1 MSGTGLSPP
10 TILPQK
16 NTEPPFSP
24 DFNVADSLAL
34 PSEIG
39 VRNGNTVQSVV
50 DAAKGMAFYIDTIG
64 FGQST
69 TSLTGGFGDKLIPL
83 GLNTYLESGEI
94 CSNGAKMW
102 KYVTGIPQGDALG
115 KTIGD
120 RMAAAGLPR
129 LRGLAPGMLEDA
141 KEALNPVPLAEA
153 VFGSSYP
160 VCIQQSNPVGDQSG
174 NVKNPSTGKWYVAN
188 PETVTCSNRG
198 SFNMSTG
205 KCSGGKPQQTRWV
218 QGSRAEKGEYDATT
232 KDYCPDG
239 YSKSS
244 HISSDCNKALT
255 GSAFTNMGNDTRE
268 WRFIKVAGAVVGVL
282 CLVVVADYFL
292 RKSKLKRK

>member
-10 TILPQK
+10 TILPEEHK
-16 NTEPPFSP
+16 EPPFTP
-24 DFNVADSLAL
+24 DFNVADELAL

-102 KYVTGIPQGDALG
+102 KYVTGIPTGNALS

-141 KEALNPVPLAEA
+141 EEALNPVPLAEA

-160 VCIQQSNPVGDQSG
+160 VCIQQSNPVGDQNG
-174 NVKNPSTGKWYVAN
+174 RVRNPSTGKWYVAN
-188 PETVTCSNRG
+188 PETVTCSGGG
-198 SFNMSTG
+198 SFNMETG
-205 KCSGGKPQQTRWV
+205 TCSGGRPQQTRWV
-218 QGSRAEKGEYDATT
+218 QGSRVEKGEYDATM

-239 YSKSS
+239 YSKTS
-244 HISSDCNKALT
+244 HIDYNCFRGLRS
-255 GSAFTNMGNDTRE
+255 SAFTDMGDEPRE
-268 WRFIKVAGAVVGVL
+268 WRFMKVAGAVVGVL
-282 CLVVVADYFL
+282 CLVAVADYFL
-292 RKSKLKRK
+292 RNSKLKRR

>member
-1 MSGTGLSPP
+1 MSGIGLSPP
-10 TILPQK
+10 TVLPAEGSTPQ
-16 NTEPPFSP
+16 FSP

-83 GLNTYLESGEI
+83 GLNTYLDSGEI

-102 KYVTGIPQGDALG
+102 KYVTGIPTGNALG

-120 RMAAAGLPR
+120 RMAQAGFPR

-141 KEALNPVPLAEA
+141 GEALNPVPLAEA

-160 VCIQQSNPVGDQSG
+160 VCIQESNPVGDQSG
-174 NVKNPSTGKWYVAN
+174 RVKNPSTGKWYVAN
-188 PETVTCSNRG
+188 PETVTCSGGG
-198 SFNMSTG
+198 SFNSGTG
-205 KCSGGKPQQTRWV
+205 RCSGGRPVQTRWV
-218 QGSRAEKGEYDATT
+218 QASRVDKGVYDSST

-239 YSKSS
+239 YSKTSHVSS
-244 HISSDCNKALT
+244 ICSNPLKPS
-255 GSAFTNMGNDTRE
+255 GFTDIGDETRE
-268 WRFIKVAGAVVGVL
+268 WRFMKVAGAVVGVL
-282 CLVVVADYFL
+282 CVVALADYLL
-292 RKSKLKRK
+292 RNSKLKRR